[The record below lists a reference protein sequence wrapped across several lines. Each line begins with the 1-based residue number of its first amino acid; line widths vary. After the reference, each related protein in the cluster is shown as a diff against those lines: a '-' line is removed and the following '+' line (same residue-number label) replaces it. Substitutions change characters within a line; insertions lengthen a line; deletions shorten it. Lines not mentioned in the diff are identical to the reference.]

1 MNKSVSI
8 FLVGLCAGAA
18 VVLALS
24 PTMRREAID
33 ALDCAEEGSL
43 NHVATQKKAIVNSIA
58 AAKTTYNATI
68 KSAGL
73 QTAPME
79 TN

>member
-8 FLVGLCAGAA
+8 FLVGVCAGAS

-24 PTMRREAID
+24 PTMRREAIE
-33 ALDCAEEGSL
+33 ALDCAEEGSF
-43 NHVATQKKAIVNSIA
+43 NKVATQKKAIANSIV
-58 AAKTTYNATI
+58 AAKAAYNATI